1 MVTWCLLVWHVPGLK
16 VGSVM
21 YPVPQNVSPV
31 QWILAQVAAKCG
43 VSEGRQLTDSL
54 LHLIN
59 LDTNI
64 TNVAS
69 APSDSSVPLSHNF
82 PYQYHPHQLQG
93 SLQGTSSENQFAGFL
108 ASINQSNGH
117 STNSSHLYTISGSS
131 LSGGGSHCGNSG
143 VNSVGGASVSG
154 VGGGGGHI
162 SSQQGED
169 STPHSL
175 PTCNQLD
182 LVNPIESGLFLPPSG
197 NTADNLLSGS
207 CWLGGPHI
215 RMVLPVC
222 GQEIVTVTKT
232 SSSHSTSSKNSNN
245 NNNSNSK
252 NVSSGNNNHN
262 NKKHKNHYNNK
273 TEQGDHNNQYSVRG
287 SKQESLGHDSRGT
300 AQDKEKHDSERL
312 SHPKV
317 PVASKAVDAKEVE
330 KLLQDALWKGSQQQK
345 KSDNRS
351 ECASSSGGSDTGYSS
366 RCSTPPGPQSLSL
379 DHTLD
384 AAEPKLTTKRHL
396 DVPGRRGN
404 NSRDS
409 RSESPSTSSVS
420 SQGSYHNPRQ
430 KRRYSS
436 NADGQNTQPH
446 HQQHHRYH
454 QNHRPHLNQHHPSH
468 HQYHYQQQISGQQG
482 GVVGG
487 RGNHLYYNSFPDVAN
502 RDCTNYHNRRYE
514 RGYNNY
520 GYNGHYDYYPSHH
533 HYNNSDGRYNHGY
546 NNRYHNNHRNHYNN
560 HCPPHNTKNN
570 RDQGK
575 LPVSERAGTF
585 SSERINTN
593 FQWKSEV
600 VGTPSDLLNGSEW
613 DNLSQQVWDTFQC
626 HQQTDKTFVKKMKLK
641 DKIFKVIRNVLPM
654 CRLFVVGSSLS
665 GFGADSS
672 DVDMCLMVTPGD
684 LDQRREATAVLRLL
698 QRELNNCGF
707 IQKMELIRAK
717 VPILKFRDSD
727 SEIDVDLNCNNAV
740 GIRNTHLLNSYSQL
754 DWRVRPLV
762 LVVKLWAHYHD
773 INNAKD
779 MTISSYSLVLMVIHY
794 LQHGTEPPL
803 LPCLQRAF
811 GEKFRPNA
819 HILSIPV
826 TEKMPTFT
834 SNNHDSLGKLFHG
847 FLDYFAN
854 TFTFI
859 EDTISVRTGGTMPTS
874 QCRSVRSRKNDW
886 RMWKYLCIEEP
897 FDLTNTARSVYDEEV
912 FERVKKVFGDSFKLL
927 AESKDLSTI
936 IPFVKSVTPS

>member
-1 MVTWCLLVWHVPGLK
+1 MCSRS
-16 VGSVM
+16 SVFF
-21 YPVPQNVSPV
+21 
-31 QWILAQVAAKCG
+31 QVAAKCG

-345 KSDNRS
+345 K
-351 ECASSSGGSDTGYSS
+351 
-366 RCSTPPGPQSLSL
+366 
-379 DHTLD
+379 
-384 AAEPKLTTKRHL
+384 
-396 DVPGRRGN
+396 
-404 NSRDS
+404 
-409 RSESPSTSSVS
+409 
-420 SQGSYHNPRQ
+420 
-430 KRRYSS
+430 
-436 NADGQNTQPH
+436 
-446 HQQHHRYH
+446 
-454 QNHRPHLNQHHPSH
+454 
-468 HQYHYQQQISGQQG
+468 
-482 GVVGG
+482 
-487 RGNHLYYNSFPDVAN
+487 
-502 RDCTNYHNRRYE
+502 RYE
-514 RGYNNY
+514 
-520 GYNGHYDYYPSHH
+520 
-533 HYNNSDGRYNHGY
+533 
-546 NNRYHNNHRNHYNN
+546 
-560 HCPPHNTKNN
+560 
-570 RDQGK
+570 
-575 LPVSERAGTF
+575 
-585 SSERINTN
+585 
-593 FQWKSEV
+593 
-600 VGTPSDLLNGSEW
+600 
-613 DNLSQQVWDTFQC
+613 
-626 HQQTDKTFVKKMKLK
+626 
-641 DKIFKVIRNVLPM
+641 IFFY
-654 CRLFVVGSSLS
+654 C
-665 GFGADSS
+665 
-672 DVDMCLMVTPGD
+672 
-684 LDQRREATAVLRLL
+684 
-698 QRELNNCGF
+698 
-707 IQKMELIRAK
+707 
-717 VPILKFRDSD
+717 
-727 SEIDVDLNCNNAV
+727 
-740 GIRNTHLLNSYSQL
+740 
-754 DWRVRPLV
+754 
-762 LVVKLWAHYHD
+762 
-773 INNAKD
+773 
-779 MTISSYSLVLMVIHY
+779 
-794 LQHGTEPPL
+794 
-803 LPCLQRAF
+803 
-811 GEKFRPNA
+811 
-819 HILSIPV
+819 
-826 TEKMPTFT
+826 
-834 SNNHDSLGKLFHG
+834 
-847 FLDYFAN
+847 
-854 TFTFI
+854 
-859 EDTISVRTGGTMPTS
+859 
-874 QCRSVRSRKNDW
+874 
-886 RMWKYLCIEEP
+886 
-897 FDLTNTARSVYDEEV
+897 
-912 FERVKKVFGDSFKLL
+912 
-927 AESKDLSTI
+927 
-936 IPFVKSVTPS
+936 